1 MDGKTRISM
10 NNENI
15 YIATCRALF
24 FLIKHIFVNKKLYFY
39 DFYEVYLFGQENI
52 YSFILSSNMFLKT
65 NICMIS
71 MKCICMDEKKRIPAV
86 PYPAHEMYFVKK
98 ITL

>member
-1 MDGKTRISM
+1 M

-39 DFYEVYLFGQENI
+39 DFYEMYLFGQENI
-52 YSFILSSNMFLKT
+52 YSFILFINYVFKNEYLY
-65 NICMIS
+65 
-71 MKCICMDEKKRIPAV
+71 DFYEVYLYGWEKKDPCRAISFSWNV
-86 PYPAHEMYFVKK
+86 FC
-98 ITL
+98 

>member
-1 MDGKTRISM
+1 M

-52 YSFILSSNMFLKT
+52 YSFILF
-65 NICMIS
+65 I
-71 MKCICMDEKKRIPAV
+71 KCIFDFYEVYLYGWEKKDPCRAISFSWNV
-86 PYPAHEMYFVKK
+86 FCLKK
-98 ITL
+98 